1 MPKLDWIGKQ
11 YVVNHTDEVPFRLL
25 ERVPETS
32 MGEDRVTNEDSRYKE
47 RLGNDWAALDTER
60 RYFKMVTKGNMQ
72 STLREVGEL

>member
-1 MPKLDWIGKQ
+1 MPKPDWIGKQ

-25 ERVPETS
+25 ERVPEAS

-47 RLGNDWAALDTER
+47 RLGNDWAALDTKR